1 MNLRKASL
9 KFVRKFLKEV
19 MDNFLISSFF
29 IIRNIFQLYCFNK
42 LFMLK
47 FDRIVMRGEGFEPSN
62 PYGTGP

>member
-29 IIRNIFQLYCFNK
+29 IIRNIFQLYYFNK
-42 LFMLK
+42 LFILK
-47 FDRIVMRGEGFEPSN
+47 FDRIVMRGGGFEPSN

>member
-9 KFVRKFLKEV
+9 KFVRKFLKEF
-19 MDNFLISSFF
+19 MDSFLIIVFF
-29 IIRNIFQLYCFNK
+29 RHLEMYCFNK